1 MLLSFEMKV
10 FVLKHMF
17 FANNIELDK
26 ICPDDV
32 YVKWKPFR
40 RFIIVNYWAYL
51 ELCGKFQP
59 SWGLSFH
66 RNTETLYW
74 CSEFIKC
81 WKKSIWQPVIE
92 DRNSYTDM
100 LVTSLCT
107 PIILNA
113 CRYFHK
119 RLNIQSHILYNSYH
133 MSPLIQAAL
142 SVRALN
148 RSMGLNLFKCASF
161 CSF

>member
-1 MLLSFEMKV
+1 
-10 FVLKHMF
+10 
-17 FANNIELDK
+17 
-26 ICPDDV
+26 
-32 YVKWKPFR
+32 
-40 RFIIVNYWAYL
+40 
-51 ELCGKFQP
+51 
-59 SWGLSFH
+59 
-66 RNTETLYW
+66 
-74 CSEFIKC
+74 
-81 WKKSIWQPVIE
+81 
-92 DRNSYTDM
+92 M

-119 RLNIQSHILYNSYH
+119 RLNIRSHILYDSYH

-161 CSF
+161 SMLTPLTFAFFYTCPEASSSKERRRIGRPPSSWQLNTVEVLDLCRGLDQLSSAMEDKWLALLNGIKSVEGWRETW